1 MTEATHNTRESAEL
15 YLSRG
20 LRPIPLWGVKRCPAG
35 TDEKDKG
42 KVPRVATWADRH
54 TTFKPHEFL
63 SDDNIALALGMQPNG
78 KWLVGLDFDEEGA
91 QNRLFPFPETMITKT
106 PRGWHLY
113 YEVRPYTY
121 LGNWVKVG
129 GIVDVK
135 YVRGALVAA
144 PSSTMAGAYETLIR
158 PIAMLPPEVLN
169 WIYAERRKAGFK
181 VSGSLDPSKLPQRR

>member
-1 MTEATHNTRESAEL
+1 MDSPSHTIREAAAT
-15 YLSRG
+15 YLAKG

-35 TDEKDKG
+35 TDDKDKG
-42 KVPRVATWADRH
+42 KVPRVATWANRH
-54 TTFKPHEFL
+54 TPFKPHEFL
-63 SDDNIALALGMQPNG
+63 SDDNIALALGMQPDG
-78 KWLVGLDFDEEGA
+78 RWLVGLDFDSEGEHS
-91 QNRLFPFPETMITKT
+91 RLFNLPETMITKT

-113 YEVRPYTY
+113 YQVRPYTY

-129 GIVDVK
+129 GVLDVK

-144 PSSTMAGAYETLIR
+144 PSFTMSGAYETMIR
-158 PIAMLPPEVLN
+158 QIPMLPPEVLN